1 MGLSENFG
9 FLDNVLNLLI
19 CESLKEIGEMAC
31 DTNGLVLS
39 WTDSYRWLIH
49 QSLITGVISKRTIAE
64 QVQQLLQDVWNIPFS
79 KNPISARKVDKY
91 FT

>member
-1 MGLSENFG
+1 MIQKFSREQTLTG
-9 FLDNVLNLLI
+9 
-19 CESLKEIGEMAC
+19 
-31 DTNGLVLS
+31 
-39 WTDSYRWLIH
+39 WLIH

-64 QVQQLLQDVWNIPFS
+64 QVQQLDVWNIPFS

>member
-39 WTDSYRWLIH
+39 WTDSYRVAYPSKFNYWSYF
-49 QSLITGVISKRTIAE
+49 QKNNCWTGSTTVTGCLKHTI
-64 QVQQLLQDVWNIPFS
+64 
-79 KNPISARKVDKY
+79 
-91 FT
+91 